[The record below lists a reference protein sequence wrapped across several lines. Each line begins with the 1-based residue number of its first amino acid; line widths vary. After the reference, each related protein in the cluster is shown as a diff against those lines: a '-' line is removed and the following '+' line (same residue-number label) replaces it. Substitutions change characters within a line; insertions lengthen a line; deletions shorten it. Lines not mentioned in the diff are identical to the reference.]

1 MEKFVEINEYN
12 GIYEIS
18 SFGNVISNNFG
29 KRKILKQ
36 STMTSGYKMV
46 VLKKDGKQK
55 SFSIHRLM
63 AIAFLPNENN
73 LPQVNHKDGNKLNN
87 DLSNLEWCTQSQN
100 IQHMYDSGLKTYKPL
115 HYKGKFGKEHNR
127 SKSVKCVE
135 TGVIYGSMSEAGRLL
150 NIDHSSVSWS
160 IKHKKPIYGMHF
172 EIAS

>member
-1 MEKFVEINEYN
+1 MEKFVEISGYN

-63 AIAFLPNENN
+63 AIAFLPNDNN

-135 TGVIYGSMSEAGRLL
+135 TGVIYGSMSEAGRVL
-150 NIDHSSVSWS
+150 NINHSSVSWS
-160 IKHKKPIYGMHF
+160 IKNKKPIDGMHF
-172 EIAS
+172 EIGS